1 MDQLDPIPNKVAN
14 SKLITLSFEDFYPKG
29 ERRELDIAPWLFEGV
44 MLREKDFREH
54 LKQHDWSQYKDA
66 FVAVYCSADAI
77 IPQWAYMLLG
87 TYLQGVATKWVYG
100 NREVLEGQLMEN
112 VFHSFDFSA
121 YRDER
126 IILKGCSDL
135 PIPPHAYLSFAAH
148 LAPYAKS
155 IMFGEACSTVP
166 IFKKK

>member
-1 MDQLDPIPNKVAN
+1 MEGEIKNKVAE
-14 SKLITLSFEDFYPKG
+14 SKLITLSFEDFYPQGK
-29 ERRELDIAPWLFEGV
+29 RMELDMAPWLFEGI
-44 MLREKDFREH
+44 MLREKDFRES
-54 LKQHDWSQYKDA
+54 LKNHNWSQYKDA

-87 TYLQGVATKWVYG
+87 TYLHENTTRLIFGG
-100 NREVLEGQLMEN
+100 REELESQLMEE
-112 VFHSFDFSA
+112 VFKETDFSV

-126 IILKGCSDL
+126 IILKGCSNL
-135 PIPPHAYLSFAAH
+135 PISPQAYMNFAAR

-166 IFKKK
+166 IFKRKA

>member
-1 MDQLDPIPNKVAN
+1 MEDPIPNKIAN

-29 ERRELDIAPWLFEGV
+29 KRLELDIAPWLFEGV
-44 MLREKDFREH
+44 MLREKDFRAS
-54 LKQHDWSQYKDA
+54 LKEHDWTQYKNA
-66 FVAVYCSADAI
+66 FVAIYCSADAI
-77 IPQWAYMLLG
+77 VPQWAYMLLG
-87 TYLQGVATKWVYG
+87 AYLHDIATKWVFG
-100 NREVLEGQLMEN
+100 NPEVLEAQLMEA
-112 VFHSFDFSA
+112 VFSKMDFSV
-121 YRDER
+121 YQDER

-166 IFKKK
+166 IFKRKP